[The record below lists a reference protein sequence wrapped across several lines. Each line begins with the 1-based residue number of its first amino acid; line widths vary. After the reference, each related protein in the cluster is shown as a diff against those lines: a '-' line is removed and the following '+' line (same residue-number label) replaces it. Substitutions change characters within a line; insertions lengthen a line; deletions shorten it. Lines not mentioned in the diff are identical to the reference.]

1 MIGEIPDLYTAEAD
15 AAQAMPSIDDY
26 GKDNSGPYQIVQPA
40 YPAPVW
46 LNQFVSLNQA
56 LRECSTLCT
65 LQGKPFRVMSWNR
78 EGAGRAGGV
87 PCGPCGTR
95 ARIPRWPRRVP
106 LLPGVSGMS
115 GAKGPGCLNG
125 FEDALPV
132 AEARPGGQWIVYD
145 CRGNETVVGSPNYVV
160 SHTPFPRL
168 YEKEVYPQ
176 RYLQAVKTAQF
187 LASTNGRRTFVCSD
201 FGAKCNGGRG
211 TPVVY
216 VDPGGYRQ
224 RYDEIPMGTV
234 SVKAVSPGYFK
245 ELVMQSAGG
254 TYLGQGA

>member
-1 MIGEIPDLYTAEAD
+1 VIGEIPDLFTAD
-15 AAQAMPSIDDY
+15 AASAQAQASVEDY
-26 GKDNSGPYQIVQPA
+26 GKADDGPYQIVQPA

-46 LNQFVSLNQA
+46 LNQFQSLIPA

-87 PCGPCGTR
+87 PCSPCGAR
-95 ARIPRWPRRVP
+95 ARISRWPNRV
-106 LLPGVSGMS
+106 LLNGQ
-115 GAKGPGCLNG
+115 KGPGCLNG

-145 CRGNETVVGSPNYVV
+145 CRGNETLVGSPSYVV

-176 RYLQAVKTAQF
+176 RYLEAVKTAQL
-187 LASTNGRRTFVCSD
+187 LASTSGRRTFVCSS

-211 TPVVY
+211 VPVVY

-224 RYDEIPMGTV
+224 RYDDIPTGTV
-234 SVKAVSPGYFK
+234 SVKSVSPSYFK
-245 ELVMQSAGG
+245 ELVMESAGG

>member
-1 MIGEIPDLYTAEAD
+1 VIGEIPDLFTAEAA

-46 LNQFVSLNQA
+46 LNQFVSLIPA

-87 PCGPCGTR
+87 PCGPCGNR
-95 ARIPRWPRRVP
+95 ARIPRWPRRV
-106 LLPGVSGMS
+106 LLNGS
-115 GAKGPGCLNG
+115 KGPGCLDG
-125 FEDALPV
+125 FEAALPV
-132 AEARPGGQWIVYD
+132 AEVRPGGQWIVYD
-145 CRGNETVVGSPNYVV
+145 CRGNETLVGSPNYVV

-176 RYLQAVKTAQF
+176 RYLEAVKTAEY
-187 LASTNGRRTFVCSD
+187 LASTSGRRTFVCSS

-224 RYDEIPMGTV
+224 RYDDVPANGVPSNALTV
-234 SVKAVSPGYFK
+234 RTVSPGYFK
-245 ELVMQSAGG
+245 ELVMESAGG